1 MLEYLSQKF
10 KTILEGNT
18 LIQEV
23 FDYEASNISGSP
35 CATITPSG
43 NANDYH
49 STTENHRRYSF
60 VIRLYI
66 RRGSQSSDEKTTES
80 AMRQLVDT
88 VLDDLDKN
96 HQLSGLGTQTG
107 YIFLFMRAAPS
118 QWGYAG
124 RELEMR
130 VAEINITVDFH
141 VDVTAIS

>member
-1 MLEYLSQKF
+1 MLEKLSTYF
-10 KTILEGNT
+10 KSLLTSNN

-23 FDYEASNISGSP
+23 FDYEASDISGSP
-35 CATITPSG
+35 SATVTPSG

-49 STTENHRRYSF
+49 STTENHRRYAF
-60 VIRLYI
+60 VIRLYV
-66 RRGSQSSDEKTTES
+66 RRGSTADNEKRTEQ
-80 AMRQLVDT
+80 AIRELVDT

-96 HQLSGLGTQTG
+96 HQLLGLQNQTG
-107 YIFLFMRAAPS
+107 YTFLFMRAAPS

-130 VAEINITVDFH
+130 VAEIALTVDFH

>member
-1 MLEYLSQKF
+1 MLEILSTYF
-10 KTILEGNT
+10 KSLLTSNN

-43 NANDYH
+43 NSNDYH
-49 STTENHRRYSF
+49 STTENRRRYAF
-60 VIRLYI
+60 IIRLYVN
-66 RRGSQSSDEKTTES
+66 RKSGESDESTTER

-88 VLDDLDKN
+88 VLDDFDKN
-96 HQLSGLGTQTG
+96 HQLPNLESQTG

-130 VAEINITVDFH
+130 VAEIAITVDFD